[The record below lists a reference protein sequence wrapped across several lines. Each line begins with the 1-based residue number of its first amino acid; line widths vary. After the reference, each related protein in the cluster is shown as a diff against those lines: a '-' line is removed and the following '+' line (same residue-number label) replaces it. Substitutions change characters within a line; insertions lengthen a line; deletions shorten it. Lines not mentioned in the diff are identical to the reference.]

1 MQRVLKTGQRRHSP
15 IYPTR
20 KGAGSTQ
27 NQPLYFLSCPIPTA
41 QERRGCSGKKEVN
54 RKRKRT
60 NRNIEQEGF
69 GFLPNLLRALP
80 WLFVDTKNRFVD
92 TKALIVDA
100 KALIVDAKK
109 LFVDAK
115 DRFVDAKDRFVD
127 AKGLLRDATIH
138 LQKRKVIVFKC
149 FPTHIDHFKY
159 CFRLFPSVSS
169 ISQDCPMC
177 GIKDDT
183 RGQQV
188 LATGI
193 SCRVNGC
200 YMAFFQKQLRMFL
213 SAVMPDLVRHNSRY
227 ISHRIR

>member
-27 NQPLYFLSCPIPTA
+27 TSPFTFCLVLYLPL
-41 QERRGCSGKKEVN
+41 KKDGAVRKEGVN

-100 KALIVDAKK
+100 KALIVDAEK
-109 LFVDAK
+109 L
-115 DRFVDAKDRFVD
+115 FVDAKDRFVD

-159 CFRLFPSVSS
+159 CFRLFPPVSS
-169 ISQDCPMC
+169 ISQDCPC
-177 GIKDDT
+177 
-183 RGQQV
+183 
-188 LATGI
+188 AE
-193 SCRVNGC
+193 
-200 YMAFFQKQLRMFL
+200 
-213 SAVMPDLVRHNSRY
+213 
-227 ISHRIR
+227 

>member
-27 NQPLYFLSCPIPTA
+27 TSPFTFCLVLYLPL
-41 QERRGCSGKKEVN
+41 KKDGAVRKEGVN

-69 GFLPNLLRALP
+69 GFLPNILRALP
-80 WLFVDTKNRFVD
+80 WLSVDTKNRFVD
-92 TKALIVDA
+92 A
-100 KALIVDAKK
+100 KDR
-109 LFVDAK
+109 FVDAK

-127 AKGLLRDATIH
+127 AKGLLRDTTIP

-159 CFRLFPSVSS
+159 CFRLFPPVSS
-169 ISQDCPMC
+169 ISQNCPC
-177 GIKDDT
+177 
-183 RGQQV
+183 
-188 LATGI
+188 AE
-193 SCRVNGC
+193 
-200 YMAFFQKQLRMFL
+200 
-213 SAVMPDLVRHNSRY
+213 
-227 ISHRIR
+227 